1 MTSPNDLKIIVKL
14 LIIEKVEIKQALTV
28 AIKMLRLSQYAM
40 TISITTLTS
49 GVVVAFFI
57 VVLRVVMLRVIKL
70 NFVASLSTDWLTRRL
85 EKARSK
91 LARWVVIRN

>member
-1 MTSPNDLKIIVKL
+1 MTIPNNLKIIVKL

-28 AIKMLRLSQYAM
+28 AIKMLWLSQYAM

-70 NFVASLSTDWLTRRL
+70 NVVASLSTFWLTRRL